1 MIYGVMTKE
10 GFMQE
15 NKFGLRKLNT
25 EFAKYFIVNIKHWH
39 GATKESWFSHLVI
52 EV

>member
-25 EFAKYFIVNIKHWH
+25 GFAKYFIGDLICRK
-39 GATKESWFSHLVI
+39 LI
-52 EV
+52 CLLLI